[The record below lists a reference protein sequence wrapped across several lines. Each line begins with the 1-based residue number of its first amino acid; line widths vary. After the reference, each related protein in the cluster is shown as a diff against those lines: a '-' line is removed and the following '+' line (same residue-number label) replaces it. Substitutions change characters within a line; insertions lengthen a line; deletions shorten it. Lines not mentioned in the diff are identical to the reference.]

1 MPMNRRDALKLA
13 VTGLALLGIGISA
26 IPFINSLSIN
36 PKQKNEAWGSCD
48 VSELKK
54 GSTKQCGWAVVY
66 RRTDKDISSIDKYT
80 SLLTDPN
87 SKQSEQPASAQ
98 NRWRSEN
105 KEYFVFKPW
114 APVRKCVVKLVD
126 SKFYY
131 GWEPPENEALIELPF
146 LTEPCEG
153 RTWDTSGRLYYR
165 EGYPPERNLIV
176 PKVQWVS
183 PTKVLI
189 HG

>member
-13 VTGLALLGIGISA
+13 VGAMAVSGIGICA
-26 IPFINSLSIN
+26 IPFVHSLSIN
-36 PKQKNEAWGSCD
+36 PKQENEAWGSCD
-48 VSELKK
+48 VSELGK

-66 RRTDKDISSIDKYT
+66 RRTDTDISSIDKYS
-80 SLLTDPN
+80 SLLADRN
-87 SKQSEQPASAQ
+87 SEHSEQPSSAQ

-114 APVRKCVVKLVD
+114 SPIRKCEVKLVD
-126 SKFYY
+126 SKYY
-131 GWEPPENEALIELPF
+131 GWEPPENDALMELPF
-146 LTEPCEG
+146 FTERCEG

-165 EGYPPERNLIV
+165 GGCPPERNLIV
-176 PKVQWVS
+176 PKVRWVT